1 MQLLPVQIFLLIC
14 EEMEMNIEA
23 IYEQLKEVKQ
33 ELDFARLQET
43 AATKLVA
50 THEKKMRELV
60 TQLAKASGVSV
71 GNNTKATKLVYTE
84 ADDAKLRDMW
94 IQGVTAREIGEA
106 LGKNSA
112 SVNSRIVRL
121 GLSRRPRVKK
131 LAA

>member
-1 MQLLPVQIFLLIC
+1 
-14 EEMEMNIEA
+14 MNIEA
-23 IYEQLKEVKQ
+23 IYEQLKDVKQ

-60 TQLAKASGVSV
+60 TQLAKASGISV

-94 IQGVTAREIGEA
+94 GQGVTAREIGDA

-131 LAA
+131 IAA